1 MRSRRACG
9 APSGILPTL
18 RGKESTHAVCAKAS
32 CVSCLQ
38 GRVVTHGVRWGAHVM
53 PPSCAHARSV
63 MRTPTLRD
71 ARLRSHPLSRYF
83 RLVSL
88 HLQASAGRTHGND
101 ASFDGFVIWGW
112 RSVEGCILAIARLH
126 ATTAELVVC
135 GPDGA
140 RRFGVHSFVG
150 KESLPQACLVCR
162 CWLWRYSASFFGW
175 MRLCSLVALWHTG
188 RRMSLYRLDRFD
200 GLRQHRERLC
210 ISIVLG
216 AVAACYPPIWAHT
229 LMWHLASTT
238 DGRPPR
244 LDGERT
250 R

>member
-1 MRSRRACG
+1 MAFVGALMLCHLHVRMRA
-9 APSGILPTL
+9 
-18 RGKESTHAVCAKAS
+18 AS
-32 CVSCLQ
+32 CERLRYETPDCVAIRCQ
-38 GRVVTHGVRWGAHVM
+38 GISVLYPCTFKPRQEELMVM
-53 PPSCAHARSV
+53 APASTGLSFGGGARSKV
-63 MRTPTLRD
+63 V
-71 ARLRSHPLSRYF
+71 F
-83 RLVSL
+83 
-88 HLQASAGRTHGND
+88 
-101 ASFDGFVIWGW
+101 F
-112 RSVEGCILAIARLH
+112 AIARLN

-175 MRLCSLVALWHTG
+175 MRACSLVALWHTG

-244 LDGERT
+244 PDGERT